1 MNWFFCWTLAF
12 RPVSLGVVNFVVGWL
27 FLADIQNSDGQECP
41 SQRDALARNAPPN
54 FYDGPIRGET
64 ETPSTI
70 YFSNVAKETVPG
82 GVADGGWHHALLHA
96 LLIVPVI
103 RSLVLFLLAS
113 IVALEKRGLV
123 HGLSVHGGTSDNHA
137 KS

>member
-1 MNWFFCWTLAF
+1 
-12 RPVSLGVVNFVVGWL
+12 VVAGGCRWLQVVAGGCRWLQVVGAGL
-27 FLADIQNSDGQECP
+27 LPRAKH
-41 SQRDALARNAPPN
+41 
-54 FYDGPIRGET
+54 DGPIRGET
-64 ETPSTI
+64 QTPSTI

-82 GVADGGWHHALLHA
+82 GVSDGGWHHA

>member
-1 MNWFFCWTLAF
+1 MPIT
-12 RPVSLGVVNFVVGWL
+12 
-27 FLADIQNSDGQECP
+27 
-41 SQRDALARNAPPN
+41 ARRACEGRPPN

-64 ETPSTI
+64 QTPSTI

-82 GVADGGWHHALLHA
+82 GAPEGGWHYA

-123 HGLSVHGGTSDNHA
+123 RGLSVHGGTSDNHA
-137 KS
+137 KP